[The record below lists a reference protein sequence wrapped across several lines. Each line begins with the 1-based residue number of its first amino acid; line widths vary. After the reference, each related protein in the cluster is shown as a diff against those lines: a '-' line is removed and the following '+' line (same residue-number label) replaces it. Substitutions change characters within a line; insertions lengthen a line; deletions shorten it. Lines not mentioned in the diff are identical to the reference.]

1 MRTIASIDRVAVE
14 QIHSLCKD
22 GPMSAV
28 AIYTGGAKLSVRVVF
43 LGIAG
48 VMISGAATSQRG
60 TAMPVFP
67 LNFEQSETA

>member
-1 MRTIASIDRVAVE
+1 
-14 QIHSLCKD
+14 
-22 GPMSAV
+22 MSAV